1 MVDGWDRH
9 ENKGS
14 SYTAVPTRISFIN
27 IGTPKII
34 KLYVFMSVNQI
45 NLLIASK
52 CLFQALRHS
61 IFPTRV
67 RLKKLIQT
75 IKTIAGSGRV

>member
-1 MVDGWDRH
+1 MVDGWDRY

-45 NLLIASK
+45 NLSAYSK
-52 CLFQALRHS
+52 HSDILYFLR
-61 IFPTRV
+61 V
-67 RLKKLIQT
+67 C
-75 IKTIAGSGRV
+75 GSKN